1 MAPPP
6 RRPIHGRF
14 RVTIKPGFETFS
26 VKKEPRQKGCV
37 ERVCFDGFPANDVAD
52 RADCGSDLDYE
63 DMVTTNFVQN
73 QRLRQLCR
81 PQGLMVEN
89 RRTRI

>member
-26 VKKEPRQKGCV
+26 VKKNRGRK
-37 ERVCFDGFPANDVAD
+37 AASS
-52 RADCGSDLDYE
+52 GSDLMD
-63 DMVTTNFVQN
+63 F
-73 QRLRQLCR
+73 
-81 PQGLMVEN
+81 
-89 RRTRI
+89 RRTMSPTGLIAVRTSIMKIWLPRISSKIKGFVSFAAHKG